1 MCLLAPVTRR
11 CAAVFLRPRLLPR
24 LWRHVSAR
32 PGMQACLMPAAAVG
46 TCRQAGGVGGAQQ
59 HRVRRHG
66 ETSGGSF
73 AQTTA
78 RRRKPPHAAA
88 APQPYGPPRACQP
101 RRASCSQL
109 RRCPLAWPCG
119 SRRAPSC
126 WTWLSAR
133 RRSSRC
139 GHTSG
144 KPERWRWRCW
154 TAWFLRSGKVQRL
167 FGLSQAACLARPP
180 LCPTIPTKVAA

>member
-1 MCLLAPVTRR
+1 
-11 CAAVFLRPRLLPR
+11 
-24 LWRHVSAR
+24 
-32 PGMQACLMPAAAVG
+32 MQACLMPAAAVG

-101 RRASCSQL
+101 RRASCSRP
-109 RRCPLAWPCG
+109 RRCPLVWPCG
-119 SRRAPSC
+119 SAGAPAAGPGFRQGGVPVAAAVLQAS
-126 WTWLSAR
+126 LVLAVLSGFVSAR
-133 RRSSRC
+133 RRGPVALWLDPGLLPCQGCWSAPPPPPPAAGSC
-139 GHTSG
+139 TS
-144 KPERWRWRCW
+144 
-154 TAWFLRSGKVQRL
+154 
-167 FGLSQAACLARPP
+167 LARPP
-180 LCPTIPTKVAA
+180 KDTSRWAFGLVGHNGVRGLSAGL